1 MIETLLTQM
10 QAGNRRALSRLLTQ
24 IENSS
29 ETAVQIIQAIYTQT
43 GQAHIVGIT
52 GSPGSGKSSLVTEL
66 TKAFRRKERSVAI
79 IAVDPSSPFSG
90 GALLGDRVRMN
101 ELAGDKGVFIRS
113 LASRGS
119 LGGLAKAANQMA
131 QLLDAAGFDLI
142 LIETV
147 GAGQSEVD
155 IVHTAHTTV
164 VIEAP
169 GMGDGVQSIKAGI
182 LEIADILVVN
192 KADLPGSA
200 KTTHQLKNMLHL
212 GPIGGTRHHGRILQD
227 VKLTEAETNAI
238 WQVPVIPTSATTG
251 DGIEALA
258 DTILQHRTHLES
270 HKQWSAREKERSEQG
285 MTQLIQERLLA
296 YLNEKVPQT
305 IMQQKITAV
314 ANREIDLF
322 TAVDELIQKLGEN

>member
-1 MIETLLTQM
+1 
-10 QAGNRRALSRLLTQ
+10 
-24 IENSS
+24 
-29 ETAVQIIQAIYTQT
+29 
-43 GQAHIVGIT
+43 
-52 GSPGSGKSSLVTEL
+52 
-66 TKAFRRKERSVAI
+66 

-101 ELAGDKGVFIRS
+101 ELAGDKGIFIRS

-131 QLLDAAGFDLI
+131 KLLDAAGYNLV

-192 KADLPGSA
+192 KADVPGSA
-200 KTTHQLKNMLHL
+200 KTVNHLKNMLHL
-212 GPIGGTRHHGRILQD
+212 GPLGGTRHHGRILNEIT
-227 VKLTEAETNAI
+227 LSEAQSDEI
-238 WQVPVIPTSATTG
+238 WQIPVIATSATTG
-251 DGIEALA
+251 DGIDSLA
-258 DTILQHRTHLES
+258 NTILNHRTHLET
-270 HKQWSAREKERSEQG
+270 HNQWVQREIDRSNQEV
-285 MTQLIQERLLA
+285 TQLVQERLLK
-296 YLNEKVPQT
+296 YLNEKVPQAM
-305 IMQQKITAV
+305 MQEKITAV
-314 ANREIDLF
+314 AKREIDLYS
-322 TAVDELIQKLGEN
+322 AVDALLQQLEGKNNG